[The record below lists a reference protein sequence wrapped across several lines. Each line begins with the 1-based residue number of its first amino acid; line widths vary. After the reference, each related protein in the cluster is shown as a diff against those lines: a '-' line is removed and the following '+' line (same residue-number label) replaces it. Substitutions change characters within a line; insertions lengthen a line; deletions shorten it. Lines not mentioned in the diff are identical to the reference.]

1 MKKYLK
7 EIKEEV
13 ALCQKYIDE
22 CDIFASKS
30 EHEKLALKIASDCEQ
45 TLSALADEIKKNDW
59 VSVDE
64 VMPEERVSNF
74 AKYKGTNLWR
84 DSYWEKSSRHVLVV
98 LVNDHDSGIFSVGIG
113 YTVDGQWEIAS
124 GAEPHSHVAYWM
136 PFPFPII
143 ASKLVK
149 GE

>member
-45 TLSALADEIKKNDW
+45 TLSALADEINKNDW

-64 VMPEERVSNF
+64 AMPEERVSEF
-74 AKYKGTNLWR
+74 AKCKRTNLWS
-84 DSYWEKSSRHVLVV
+84 DSFWEKASRHVLVV
-98 LVNDHDSGIFSVGIG
+98 LVDDYDSSIFRVGVG
-113 YTVDGQWEIAS
+113 YTLDGQWKIAS
-124 GAEPHSHVAYWM
+124 GAMPHSHVAYWM
-136 PFPFPII
+136 PFPFPRI
-143 ASKLVK
+143 ASKLDK
-149 GE
+149 G